1 MNNQT
6 NNPVMDDYQ
15 ANKLIIECQDL
26 TQYFEEGKNRVD
38 VFENINL
45 QIRQGER
52 IAIVGASGSGKSTLL
67 YMMGG
72 LDKIKSGKVFIDGHD
87 ISRMNPKM
95 IGLMRNRHL
104 GFVYQFHHL
113 LPEFTAME
121 NVAMPLLIRGD
132 NTAKAKEQ
140 ASYLLQQVGLEHRMT
155 HKPGEL
161 SGGERQRAAIARA
174 LVTNPNCL
182 LADEPTGNLDN
193 YTAGQ
198 VYDLLI
204 KLNEEMKTSLVLVT
218 HDENLAKKMDKV
230 LRLHNGQLENTSL

>member
-1 MNNQT
+1 MNKEMHNL
-6 NNPVMDDYQ
+6 VID
-15 ANKLIIECQDL
+15 CQNMI
-26 TQYFEEGKNRVD
+26 QYFDDGTSRVD
-38 VFENINL
+38 IFQNLNL
-45 QIRQGER
+45 QVEAGQRL
-52 IAIVGASGSGKSTLL
+52 AIIGASGSGKSTLL

-72 LDKIKSGKVFIDGHD
+72 LDKIKSGKLLIDGCD
-87 ISRMNPKM
+87 VSQLNAKKLGI
-95 IGLMRNRHL
+95 LRNKTL

-113 LPEFTAME
+113 LQEFTALE

-132 NTAKAKEQ
+132 STTQAKEQ
-140 ASYLLQQVGLEHRMT
+140 ASYLLEQVGLAHRLK

-174 LVTNPNCL
+174 LVTNPKCL

-193 YTAGQ
+193 NTAKQ

-218 HDENLAKKMDKV
+218 HDEKLAARMDNV
-230 LRLHNGQLENTSL
+230 LMLSDGTLTPVEI